1 MSDGNSMQIRATA
14 AAPGFIPA
22 CGDEGK
28 PISVTSKDSIRSALE
43 RQGFAVVH
51 DVLSR
56 QAVDELIARIKIL
69 SIDNLTTHSG
79 YAMRHLVRSVPAIRE
94 LAENAA
100 VRDLIEPLLGPSAFV
115 ARSIFF
121 DKTPDANWKVAWHQ
135 DLTIAVRK
143 KVEVDGYTAWSV
155 KEGIVHVQPPVS
167 VLEEMVTV
175 RLHLDDCGPE
185 NGPLQVIPKSHNTG
199 RLTGEQIST
208 WRAQGKPLACVVP
221 RGGALLMRPLLL
233 HASSPATAPMHRRV
247 VHLEFACDPLPGGLE
262 WEACV

>member
-1 MSDGNSMQIRATA
+1 MGTIR
-14 AAPGFIPA
+14 IRHPA
-22 CGDEGK
+22 SE
-28 PISVTSKDSIRSALE
+28 PPTLRQLE
-43 RQGFAVVH
+43 ESGFAIVPG
-51 DVLSR
+51 VLPPET
-56 QAVDELIARIKIL
+56 VDKLVEQTDEAFKNR
-69 SIDNLTTHSG
+69 SSHSNH
-79 YAMRHLVRSVPAIRE
+79 AMRHLLQMVPGVREVVESAGIRC
-94 LAENAA
+94 
-100 VRDLIEPLLGPSAFV
+100 LIESVLGPSAFV

-167 VLEEMVTV
+167 VLERMVTM
-175 RLHLDDCGPE
+175 RLHLDDGGPE
-185 NGPLQVIPKSHNTG
+185 NGPLQVIPKSHKAG
-199 RLTGEQIST
+199 RLTGQQISAC
-208 WRAQGKPLACVVP
+208 REREKSIACVVP